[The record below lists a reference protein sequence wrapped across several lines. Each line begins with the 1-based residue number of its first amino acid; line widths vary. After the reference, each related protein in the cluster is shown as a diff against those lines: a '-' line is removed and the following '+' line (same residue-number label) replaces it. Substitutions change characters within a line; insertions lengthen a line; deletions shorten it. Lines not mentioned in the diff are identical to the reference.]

1 MTLANINNQQMG
13 VDPLDDVPG
22 RRTHG
27 DLYQPRYNGFVDL
40 RDVQIHKV
48 LQNWASNI
56 QSGHWEVG
64 EGGVVGGI
72 ERFAEADTDE
82 HWKKH

>member
-1 MTLANINNQQMG
+1 MMYQAE
-13 VDPLDDVPG
+13 
-22 RRTHG
+22 RTHG

-64 EGGVVGGI
+64 EAGVVGGI

>member
-1 MTLANINNQQMG
+1 M
-13 VDPLDDVPG
+13 
-22 RRTHG
+22 
-27 DLYQPRYNGFVDL
+27 DL